1 MYSRRKERSKEKA
14 REAEEKEV
22 KAEHNYKPLIDSP
35 IKGNLELKKKR
46 VEEKKKKKEGGSVS
60 RLKIEEVQC
69 GISLTNFICIL
80 LFLFVVLSLLY
91 TVSNYQKPP
100 LDYKTEREIWKRKFL
115 KEKFFSSFFKSNWSL
130 SLFTL

>member
-46 VEEKKKKKEGGSVS
+46 VEEKKKKEGGSVS
-60 RLKIEEVQC
+60 RLKIEVQC

-115 KEKFFSSFFKSNWSL
+115 KEKFFSSFF
-130 SLFTL
+130 